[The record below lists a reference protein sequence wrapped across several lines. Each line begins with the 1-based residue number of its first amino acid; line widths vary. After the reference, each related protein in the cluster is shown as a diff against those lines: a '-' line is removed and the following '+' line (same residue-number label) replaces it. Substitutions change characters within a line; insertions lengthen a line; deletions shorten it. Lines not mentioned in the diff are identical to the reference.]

1 MSQLH
6 SGDQRGKAIMSAQ
19 ELATLIGMMSQGG
32 PDLAGPPEQARA
44 EFEGLLASVPVAP
57 DLKFEAAQAG
67 GVPGLWIDAPGV
79 RQDRVMLYLH
89 GGGYISGSAKG
100 YRPLVGELGRATKT
114 RALAIDY
121 RLAPEHPFPAAVDDI
136 LAAYKSLLDR
146 GTPAKS
152 VVFAGDSAGG
162 GLVVTGMMAV
172 RDCGLPLPAA
182 GLAISPWLDLE
193 CSSASMK
200 SKAKSDLAL
209 NRDALVHAGRLFR
222 GGAAGEG
229 RGGQLSP
236 LSADLSGLAPLL
248 IQVGSAEILLDDAT
262 RLAER
267 AGAADV
273 SVRLEIWPNMP
284 HVWHLFGFML
294 SEGRDAIGNAGA
306 FLETHMNG

>member
-1 MSQLH
+1 
-6 SGDQRGKAIMSAQ
+6 MSAQ
-19 ELATLIGMMSQGG
+19 ELATLISMMSEGG
-32 PDLAGPPEQARA
+32 PNLAAPPAQARA
-44 EFEGLLASVPVAP
+44 EFEGLLASVPIAP
-57 DLKFEAAQAG
+57 DLKFEATQTG
-67 GVPGLWIDAPGV
+67 GVPGLWADAPGA

-100 YRPLVGELGRATKT
+100 YRPLVGELGRAAKA

-136 LAAYKSLLDR
+136 VTSYKSLLDR
-146 GTPAKS
+146 GIPAKS

-172 RDCGLPLPAA
+172 RDSGLPLPAA

-193 CSSASMK
+193 CSGASMK
-200 SKAKSDLAL
+200 SKAESDLAL
-209 NRDALVHAGRLFR
+209 SRDELLHAGHSYR
-222 GGAAGEG
+222 GGTAGEG
-229 RGGQLSP
+229 RGGQLLP
-236 LSADLSGLAPLL
+236 LNADLSGLAPLL
-248 IQVGSAEILLDDAT
+248 IQVGSAEILLDDST
-262 RLAER
+262 RLAAR

-294 SEGRDAIGNAGA
+294 SEGRDAIRSAGD
-306 FLETHMNG
+306 FLETHMSQQ